1 MEGGLRSRDAER
13 MSTPSDPEFDEI
25 VRRIRQDPTFRQLA
39 DTINASFARWDL
51 SHLYA
56 FRLEMDPKSGS
67 PTRTETR
74 TNPSGTR
81 RGRRSPPA
89 AKGELFEYEFDFGDS
104 WLHRCTI
111 LETDVAPDD
120 VYGIKPKG
128 PVAVWGWGSIP
139 DQYGRITPD
148 G

>member
-1 MEGGLRSRDAER
+1 MPQGWYIIRVELISGLEGDVETPPGRDILV
-13 MSTPSDPEFDEI
+13 SPNH
-25 VRRIRQDPTFRQLA
+25 TFRQLA

-56 FRLEMDPKSGS
+56 FRLEDGS
-67 PTRTETR
+67 EVGIPDEDERVRDASRAKIATR
-74 TNPSGTR
+74 
-81 RGRRSPPA
+81 

-139 DQYGRITPD
+139 DQYGRTIPD

>member
-1 MEGGLRSRDAER
+1 
-13 MSTPSDPEFDEI
+13 MSKPNDPEFDEI

-51 SHLYA
+51 GHLYA
-56 FRLEMDPKSGS
+56 FRLEDGS
-67 PTRTETR
+67 EVGIPDEDGDEDEPVRHASRAKIATR
-74 TNPSGTR
+74 
-81 RGRRSPPA
+81 

-111 LETDVAPDD
+111 LETEVAPDD
-120 VYGIKPKG
+120 VYGKRPKG
-128 PVAVWGWGSIP
+128 PVAIWGWGSIP
-139 DQYGRITPD
+139 DQYGRTTPD